1 MSDMNRVRQLLFNGI
16 SATKLNYQYP
26 QGMTDSVKRE
36 IDIVLEGCQFPAV
49 PDLAAELP
57 ESLIAELDNWVAAIQ
72 AEDKRLRDALKHVV
86 ERNGLQ
92 PRANLGPL
100 YGLECKACLIRDR
113 LKPNLERMLDF
124 QVDRA
129 LERQCL
135 NDEDLAAY
143 QQQKLGES
151 IASISLDFP
160 TSFSIA
166 DDVYIKGQVTLAE
179 E

>member
-1 MSDMNRVRQLLFNGI
+1 MHTNGH
-16 SATKLNYQYP
+16 KLP
-26 QGMTDSVKRE
+26 
-36 IDIVLEGCQFPAV
+36 PV
-49 PDLAAELP
+49 PGLAAELP
-57 ESLIAELDNWVAAIQ
+57 ERLIAELDNWVAAIQ

-86 ERNGLQ
+86 ERSGLQ

-143 QQQKLGES
+143 QQQKLSES
-151 IASISLDFP
+151 IASISFDFP
-160 TSFSIA
+160 NSFSIN
-166 DDVYIKGQVTLAE
+166 DDVYIGGQITIAE
-179 E
+179 Q